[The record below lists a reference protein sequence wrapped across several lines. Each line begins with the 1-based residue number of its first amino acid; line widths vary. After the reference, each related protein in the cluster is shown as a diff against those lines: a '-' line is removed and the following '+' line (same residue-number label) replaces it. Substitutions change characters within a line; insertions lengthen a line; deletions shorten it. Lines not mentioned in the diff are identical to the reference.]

1 LDAHS
6 LTDKLKKLDYKNS
19 VAFISRNTSKV
30 LEKALDT
37 ELLWTHGL
45 SGAQWKVI
53 AVLAISDGLS
63 QKELADYL
71 SLDASTLVPVIDKME
86 QNQFVTRKPDPK
98 DRRNNKIFITKKSE
112 SIIDSIVDAILK
124 LRKAVYKD
132 ILVRDIEITK
142 KVLQKITK
150 NAESFVSE
158 KPRRSRERLKKK
170 IR

>member
-1 LDAHS
+1 M
-6 LTDKLKKLDYKNS
+6 TDKLMKLDYKNS

-37 ELLWTHGL
+37 ELLLSYGL

-53 AVLAISDGLS
+53 AALAISNGLS
-63 QKELADYL
+63 QKELADFL
-71 SLDASTLVPVIDKME
+71 SLDASSLVPVIDKLE

-98 DRRNNKIFITKKSE
+98 DRRNNRIFITKKSE

-142 KVLQKITK
+142 KVLQKMTK

-158 KPRRSRERLKKK
+158 KPKRSRASLKNRK
-170 IR
+170 

>member
-1 LDAHS
+1 M
-6 LTDKLKKLDYKNS
+6 TDKLKKLDYKNS

-37 ELLWTHGL
+37 ELLRTYGL

-53 AVLAISDGLS
+53 AVLAINDGLS
-63 QKELADYL
+63 QKELADFL
-71 SLDASTLVPVIDKME
+71 SLDASSLVPIIDRLE

-98 DRRNNKIFITKKSE
+98 DRRNNRIFLTKKSE

-132 ILVRDIEITK
+132 ILVRDIEI
-142 KVLQKITK
+142 
-150 NAESFVSE
+150 
-158 KPRRSRERLKKK
+158 
-170 IR
+170 

>member
-1 LDAHS
+1 M
-6 LTDKLKKLDYKNS
+6 TDKLKKLDYKNS

-37 ELLWTHGL
+37 ELLRTYGL

-53 AVLAISDGLS
+53 AVLAINDGLS
-63 QKELADYL
+63 QKELADFL
-71 SLDASTLVPVIDKME
+71 SLDASSLVPIIDRLE

-98 DRRNNKIFITKKSE
+98 DRRNNRIFLTKKSE

-142 KVLQKITK
+142 KVLQKMTK
-150 NAESFVSE
+150 NAEFFVLE
-158 KPRRSRERLKKK
+158 KPKSSKKPK
-170 IR
+170 K